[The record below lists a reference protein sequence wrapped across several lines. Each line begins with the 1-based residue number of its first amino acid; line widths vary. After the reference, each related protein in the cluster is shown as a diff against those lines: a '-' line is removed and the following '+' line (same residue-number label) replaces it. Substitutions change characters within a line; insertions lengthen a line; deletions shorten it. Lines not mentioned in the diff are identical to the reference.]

1 MKTISELIILLSD
14 KQQKELIKR
23 AEKAGYDDDLQYLQ
37 LRLNEW
43 LNGDV
48 SFNPNDNIAKA
59 LAKGISEAKRLP
71 HSEK

>member
-1 MKTISELIILLSD
+1 MINELIILLSD

-43 LNGDV
+43 LNSDV
-48 SFNPNDNIAKA
+48 SFNSNNNIAKA
-59 LAKGISEAKRLP
+59 LAKGISEAKRLT
-71 HSEK
+71 HTEK